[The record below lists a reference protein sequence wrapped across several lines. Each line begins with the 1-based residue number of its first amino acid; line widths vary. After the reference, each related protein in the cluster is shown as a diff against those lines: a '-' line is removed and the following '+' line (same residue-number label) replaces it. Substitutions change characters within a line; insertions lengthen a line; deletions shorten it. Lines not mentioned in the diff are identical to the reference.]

1 MSTHSEGLDLK
12 WLEQV
17 LVNESR
23 KSKIIKILSVDDID
37 SAVPT
42 GENYCSSIYRV
53 KLRCAFESGFEKC
66 ISLIIKQ
73 VITSKEKNV
82 IIELLPE
89 IFKIEIEVY
98 SVIFP
103 LMEKLMAEFEDE
115 REKLWCHFYG
125 HLENQA
131 IVFEDLSE
139 SGFKTLRRTDW
150 LSFEHSSLALENLAR
165 FHAMSKILIDR
176 GLIKKTDFTHN
187 SMCTDIEFGHKLYAG
202 PLEVLAEAMVE
213 SWGHEWKEV
222 SDRIKLQVP
231 LVSHKI
237 NELAVVQ
244 DDRYLVFNHGDLWTC
259 NIMMKPEKSTTAES
273 LRFLDFQVPC
283 INTFIWDVIIFMF
296 TSTHPQVRRRKQD
309 DLLSVYQKSLEENL
323 RSFNCQSYVPN
334 LNDVISEFERVWY
347 LSFVFNMTFFPLS
360 SSSKCKPFEI
370 SKVLDHTPQEVFDKS
385 AFTDER
391 LVPELQEDLKIYIEK
406 GVI

>member
-1 MSTHSEGLDLK
+1 MMIESLLLMRPSDILLEATRGTLTTIFHSA
-12 WLEQV
+12 LETAF
-17 LVNESR
+17 
-23 KSKIIKILSVDDID
+23 IIFVKVIGTASIARRSSV
-37 SAVPT
+37 AVERASYTVERPF
-42 GENYCSSIYRV
+42 IQ
-53 KLRCAFESGFEKC
+53 KRCQHIPK
-66 ISLIIKQ
+66 
-73 VITSKEKNV
+73 
-82 IIELLPE
+82 
-89 IFKIEIEVY
+89 
-98 SVIFP
+98 
-103 LMEKLMAEFEDE
+103 
-115 REKLWCHFYG
+115 
-125 HLENQA
+125 
-131 IVFEDLSE
+131 E

-370 SKVLDHTPQEVFDKS
+370 SKVLDYTPQEVFDKS